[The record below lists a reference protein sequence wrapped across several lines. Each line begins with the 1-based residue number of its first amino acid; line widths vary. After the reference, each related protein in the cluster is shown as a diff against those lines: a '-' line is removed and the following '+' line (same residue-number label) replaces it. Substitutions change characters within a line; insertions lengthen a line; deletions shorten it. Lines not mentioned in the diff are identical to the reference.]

1 MARFYDSDGNFAAY
15 CGDFRNLYDRFGK
28 YIGYFL
34 NNFLYNLSGEA
45 IGYVKDKSVFDNNGR
60 QLYFT
65 R

>member
-1 MARFYDSDGNFAAY
+1 MARFYDASGTFVAY
-15 CGDFRNLYDRFGK
+15 SGDFRNLYDRFGK

-34 NNFLYNLSGEA
+34 NNILFDLSGA
-45 IGYVKDKSVFDNNGR
+45 QIGYVKEKSVYNNEGI